1 VTDIHTL
8 SGLAAYAQEQIECL
22 TRLQQDLEDCVGE
35 GGSPGGLVTA
45 RTGPGGRLLDLRLD
59 PDALRLSTQ
68 DAADEIMAAVT
79 AAQRD
84 YADRAG
90 DVLQPL
96 LALRPSEQ
104 STEALD
110 RGMRR
115 LDELAADLERLA
127 ARHDLDR

>member
-1 VTDIHTL
+1 MTEIHTL
-8 SGLAAYAQEQIECL
+8 TGLAAYAQEQIERL
-22 TRLQQDLEDCVGE
+22 TRLQRDLEDCVGE

-45 RTGPGGRLLDLRLD
+45 RTGPGGRLIDLRLQ
-59 PDALRLSTQ
+59 PDAMRLSTQ
-68 DAADEIMAAVT
+68 DAAEEIMAAVT

-84 YADRAG
+84 YAARA
-90 DVLQPL
+90 DDALQPL

-104 STEALD
+104 STDALD

-127 ARHDLDR
+127 ARHDLNR